1 MQMKLVYSDLKLG
14 KSQQIPEVT
23 KSSNMLF
30 VAEFEEN
37 VFVP

>member
-1 MQMKLVYSDLKLG
+1 MKLVYSDLKLG
-14 KSQQIPEVT
+14 KSQQIPEVA

>member
-1 MQMKLVYSDLKLG
+1 MKLVYSDLKLG

-23 KSSNMLF
+23 KTSNMLF
-30 VAEFEEN
+30 FAELGEN